1 VYYRYSYFIVLH
13 NLYDLLP
20 FRFVRRPGMEES
32 QNHKK
37 KERRTTSNP
46 PRLTTNTMTTTCDIA
61 CIGGSGFYEF
71 AGFEVEETLNIPTP
85 YGKTSSPITVGKLDG
100 IRLCFLARHGIGHI
114 YNPSEVPYRANIWAL
129 KSLGVRFIISISAVG
144 SLREE
149 IAPGDFVVIDN
160 LIDKTYARPST
171 FYEKGIV
178 GHVGFGFPFCDV
190 VRNALIES
198 CAEVQVKVHPNG
210 TYVNMEGPAFS
221 TKAES
226 LMHKEVFH
234 AHVIGM
240 TQMTEARLAR
250 EAEIS
255 FAVLAMSTD
264 VDSWSDAPHVT
275 VEQVVAT
282 AMANVANAQKVV
294 AAAIPKI
301 VAYNGETPEAQNA
314 LGGGGAIMTR
324 RELIPAATLQ
334 RLWPIVSAYYPERK
348 AEVEALAGSGVEVA
362 VE

>member
-1 VYYRYSYFIVLH
+1 
-13 NLYDLLP
+13 
-20 FRFVRRPGMEES
+20 M
-32 QNHKK
+32 
-37 KERRTTSNP
+37 
-46 PRLTTNTMTTTCDIA
+46 
-61 CIGGSGFYEF
+61 
-71 AGFEVEETLNIPTP
+71 
-85 YGKTSSPITVGKLDG
+85 
-100 IRLCFLARHGIGHI
+100 
-114 YNPSEVPYRANIWAL
+114 
-129 KSLGVRFIISISAVG
+129 
-144 SLREE
+144 
-149 IAPGDFVVIDN
+149 
-160 LIDKTYARPST
+160 
-171 FYEKGIV
+171 

-198 CAEVQVKVHPNG
+198 CAEVQVKVHPKG

-301 VAYNGETPEAQNA
+301 VAYNGETPEAQKA

-348 AEVEALAGSGVEVA
+348 AESNHNFIVNFVVATSKVDGSKMSTSSDQCKHTCIVNVVTVTVNEFDGFQIWTPGQCQHGDLSFWQR
-362 VE
+362 